1 MKPFDEYPSAGR
13 RLLGITPDVQGDNSL
28 HSAWKLQSLTGQMRC
43 AYCNGSL
50 FGDYSCSL
58 PRMDRVIPVAEADR
72 LGISRLYSLDTINA
86 VLCCSTCR
94 DLAQGYV
101 VPDRLRPR
109 KLSIET
115 FADMRDRVFAERRAF
130 VIERSKEETPVLDYE
145 VWGLPK
151 AA

>member
-1 MKPFDEYPSAGR
+1 MRPFEEYPSEGR
-13 RLLGITPDVQGDNSL
+13 RLLGVMPEMSGDNPLRPAS
-28 HSAWKLQSLTGQMRC
+28 KLQSLTGQLRC
-43 AYCNGSL
+43 AYCDGSL

-72 LGISRLYSLDTINA
+72 LGISRSYSLDMINT

-94 DLAQGYV
+94 DLAQDYV
-101 VPDRLRPR
+101 VPDELRPR

-145 VWGLPK
+145 VWGLPR